1 MPAESLLLAPHKEDM
16 DEPLLSDLLQ
26 AALARTGNGNWQVR
40 TDDFW
45 IRVTPDGYCFQP
57 QGWKLHVSATPL
69 SAPVVLGR
77 CAKILLASGCA
88 FKFARDL
95 SRVHALVDAHCSRGS
110 GGKFITAYPADDDQ
124 LRRVAAQLDAATQDL
139 HGPKILSDRQLKP
152 GSLVHYRYGVAS
164 AQPVL
169 TNDGS
174 FESVLI
180 APDGKTVPD
189 QRMAWFS
196 PPSWATSP
204 FPGEVTAAV
213 PAAPEAVRLAGRF
226 IVRRAVLHANR
237 GGVYV
242 ATDANEGTEVII
254 KQAREHVGASL
265 DGKDCRDQLRH
276 EAEMLDRFA
285 PIGISPRKIALFEQQ
300 ESLFLAE
307 ELIPGARLTN
317 WVAARA
323 REHRAED
330 NRCLPATIKLAVRL
344 ADILEAA
351 HSTGLVLRDFNPN
364 NLIVTPD
371 EEFRLID
378 LECVVSPGAR
388 VLRRYTMGFAAPEQV
403 AAPSFGP
410 APGQKADLF
419 SLGATLFYLLTGAAP
434 TFPAEVAQRR
444 DLPGRLGEL
453 ISFMA
458 VENLPL
464 RALVPLIRGLMDED
478 PERRWPLTRAREF
491 LRDAAVQ
498 DDPVVSAPR
507 PAIRSCQPDL
517 GGMVGDGVAH
527 LLRTMTPGLPR
538 LWESGDFGNTTDPCN
553 VQYGAAGV
561 MALMVR
567 VAQIEDHAG
576 LRDGIAKTAAWIDER
591 LGAVPRILP
600 GLYFGRS
607 GTAWALHDAAKYLGD
622 EDMASRAV
630 GLAERVP
637 LAGWGNPDI
646 THGLAGAGLTH
657 LHLWQATGQDGLR
670 RRALQY
676 ADAVLGAARRRDTQT
691 LWPIPAGFDSVLAG
705 LEHYGFAHGVAGAG
719 AFLLYSGV
727 ASKRESFLAAALAA
741 GHTLSQAALTEGDS
755 ARWPTS
761 PGESVEQSFQHWC
774 SGASGIGTFLIR
786 LWHVTGDRRFLDLA
800 DAAAVTVLRQRWRVG
815 NSACHGLAGDGEFLL
830 DMARFTGQEKYLDWA
845 SAIAAVIFARRTYVD
860 GLAVAASDNPA
871 EVTAAFNTGLAGV
884 LGFLVRLLHQGPRM
898 WMPDDL
904 LGP

>member
-1 MPAESLLLAPHKEDM
+1 M

-26 AALARTGNGNWQVR
+26 AALARTGDGNWQVR

-45 IRVTPDGYCFQP
+45 IRVTPDSYCFQP

-69 SAPVVLGR
+69 SAPVILGR
-77 CAKILLASGCA
+77 CAKILLSSGCA

-95 SRVHALVDAHCSRGS
+95 SRVHTLVDAHCPRGN

-124 LRRVAAQLDAATQDL
+124 LRTVAARLDAATQDL
-139 HGPKILSDRQLKP
+139 HGPRILSDRQLRP

-164 AQPVL
+164 AKPVL

-174 FESVLI
+174 FESVLV
-180 APDGKTVPD
+180 APDGKAVAD

-196 PPSWATSP
+196 PPSWVTSP
-204 FPGEVTAAV
+204 FPSGITAAAPAV
-213 PAAPEAVRLAGRF
+213 PTTVRLADRF
-226 IVRRAVLHANR
+226 VVRRAILHTNR

-254 KQAREHVGASL
+254 KQAREHVGADL

-276 EAEMLDRFA
+276 EAAMLDRFA
-285 PIGISPRKIALFEQQ
+285 PLGISPAKIDLFEQQ
-300 ESLFLAE
+300 GSLFLAE
-307 ELIPGARLTN
+307 DLIPGARLRN

-323 REHRAED
+323 RQHRAED
-330 NRCLPATIKLAVRL
+330 RFGLPEAIKMAARL
-344 ADILEAA
+344 IDILATA

-371 EEFRLID
+371 EELRLID
-378 LECVVSPGAR
+378 LECAVPPGAR
-388 VLRRYTMGFAAPEQV
+388 VPRRYTVGFAAPEQV

-410 APGQKADLF
+410 APGQEADLF
-419 SLGATLFYLLTGAAP
+419 SLGATLFYLLTGALP
-434 TFPAEVAQRR
+434 TFPAEVPRRR
-444 DLPGRLGEL
+444 DLADRLEEL
-453 ISFMA
+453 ISFIA
-458 VENLPL
+458 VDNLPL
-464 RALVPLIRGLMDED
+464 RALAPLIRGLMDEA
-478 PERRWPLTRAREF
+478 PQRRWPLTRAREF
-491 LRDAAVQ
+491 LREAAARNN
-498 DDPVVSAPR
+498 PVVPAPR

-517 GGMVGDGVAH
+517 SGMVGDGVAH
-527 LLRTMTPGLPR
+527 LLRTITPDQSR
-538 LWESGDFGNTTDPCN
+538 LWESGDFGNSTDPCN

-561 MALMVR
+561 LALLVR
-567 VAQIEDHAG
+567 AAQVEDHAG

-591 LGAVPRILP
+591 RGAVPRILP

-607 GTAWALHDAAKYLGD
+607 GTAWALHDAAAYLGD
-622 EDMASRAV
+622 ADMASRAV
-630 GLAERVP
+630 DLAELMP
-637 LAGWGNPDI
+637 LAGWENPDI
-646 THGLAGAGLTH
+646 AHGLAGAGLTH
-657 LHLWQATGQDGLR
+657 LHLWRATGQDGLR

-676 ADAVLGAARRRDTQT
+676 ANAVLGAARVRDTQT
-691 LWPIPAGFDSVLAG
+691 LWPIPAGFDSTLAG

-727 ASKRESFLAAALAA
+727 ASKRENFLAGALAA
-741 GHTLSQAALTEGDS
+741 GYTLGQTAVADGDG
-755 ARWPTS
+755 ARWPAA
-761 PGESVEQSFQHWC
+761 PGESADQGLQHWC

-786 LWHVTGDRRFLDLA
+786 LWHVTGERRFLDLA
-800 DAAAVTVLRQRWRVG
+800 DAAATTVLRQRWQVG

-830 DMARFTGQEKYLDWA
+830 DMAQYTGQEKYLDWA
-845 SAIAAVIFARRTYVD
+845 SAIAAVLFARRIYVD
-860 GLAVAASDNPA
+860 GLAVAASENPA

-884 LGFLVRLLHQGPRM
+884 LGFLLRLLHQGPRL